1 VKNWANVLLNVAMFV
16 PMGFLL
22 PLLGSIFRKWYVTMP
37 AGFAVSGLIELLQLI
52 FIRGVCDVDDL
63 FCNTLG
69 CIIGYF
75 TVMTIISAF
84 SEKGKRI
91 KPILVYGCLALA
103 SAGAIGSIF
112 IAYDIREFGNLPD
125 AAAYTIDT
133 KQTDW
138 SLACTL
144 PEMNQTA
151 AVYQTQTRSNDDCD
165 AFAEAFS
172 QCIPTVFED
181 ISYYQEAAYYM
192 DHGNSDGAH
201 FLYAHYLDQGYEYM
215 AILDDEPVWIDADRD
230 TVVKA
235 LERFPVLI
243 PESAEFCVEG
253 DGWHVFSADQ
263 ITDGA
268 VLLDGMLRVRIA
280 EDGSVREI
288 ENSLLSYSYYSDA
301 EVISPMEAYS
311 RLCAGK
317 FRDGDFFE
325 MKKPAKI
332 SVTSCVL
339 EYRVDTKGFYQPVYV
354 FDLESPDGD
363 YHSHALIPA
372 LK

>member
-1 VKNWANVLLNVAMFV
+1 
-16 PMGFLL
+16 
-22 PLLGSIFRKWYVTMP
+22 
-37 AGFAVSGLIELLQLI
+37 
-52 FIRGVCDVDDL
+52 
-63 FCNTLG
+63 
-69 CIIGYF
+69 
-75 TVMTIISAF
+75 
-84 SEKGKRI
+84 
-91 KPILVYGCLALA
+91 
-103 SAGAIGSIF
+103 
-112 IAYDIREFGNLPD
+112 
-125 AAAYTIDT
+125 
-133 KQTDW
+133 
-138 SLACTL
+138 
-144 PEMNQTA
+144 
-151 AVYQTQTRSNDDCD
+151 
-165 AFAEAFS
+165 
-172 QCIPTVFED
+172 
-181 ISYYQEAAYYM
+181 
-192 DHGNSDGAH
+192 
-201 FLYAHYLDQGYEYM
+201 M

-230 TVVKA
+230 TVLEA

-301 EVISPMEAYS
+301 EVISPTEAYS